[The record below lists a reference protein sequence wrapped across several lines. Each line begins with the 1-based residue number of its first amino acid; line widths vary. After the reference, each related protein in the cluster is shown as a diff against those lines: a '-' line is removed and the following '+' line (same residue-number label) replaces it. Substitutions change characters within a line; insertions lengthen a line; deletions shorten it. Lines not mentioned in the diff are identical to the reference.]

1 MCGIVGVMG
10 PPHATQ
16 EALQALLVLQHRGQD
31 AAGILTH
38 DPASARFHHHRGHG
52 LIQEALPAENLQSF
66 EGTISIAHTRYATT
80 AAKGDFSLRNLQPQ
94 FVNFPDGLAI
104 AHNGNLVN
112 AAELKDW
119 LARECRR
126 RLTSDN
132 DVEVLLNLIAE
143 QMVRDRDTADALTKL
158 SRAVRFTMEK
168 ALGGYA
174 VVGVWGENGLFAF
187 RDPQGLRPLVL
198 GSRVT
203 DEGTHWMVASES
215 SALRFLDY
223 TPLRDVAPGELLLLV
238 PGEGPQS
245 VQVVSEQKAH
255 CFFEWIYFSSAESV
269 ASDLSVYR
277 ARLGLGEKLAQKA
290 RTLIDEGRIS
300 PDVVVPVPDTSRPAA
315 IALAETLGLP
325 YRELLIK
332 NRYVQ
337 RSFILPTQSKR
348 EKAVQLKLTT
358 VSEEIKGK
366 KVLLV
371 DDSIV
376 RGTTSKRLIKILKDA
391 GAAEVYLASTCPPI
405 TDPCYFGIDFPQKDE
420 LIAARKTV
428 PELEHYLDAQALLYQ
443 ELADL
448 AAAMQGTPICTGCLN
463 GKYPF
468 DIKAASDGFRKQRQQ
483 SEKGFHADHS
493 NGL

>member
-38 DPASARFHHHRGHG
+38 DPLTSRFHHHRDHG
-52 LIQEALPAENLQSF
+52 LIQEALPLEKLQAF

-80 AAKGDFSLRNLQPQ
+80 ASKGDYSLRNLQPQ
-94 FVNFPDGLAI
+94 FVNFPDGLGI
-104 AHNGNLVN
+104 AHNGNIVN
-112 AAELKDW
+112 AAELKEW
-119 LARECRR
+119 LAKECRR

-143 QMVRDRDTADALTKL
+143 QMVRDTEASDALSKL
-158 SRAVRFTMEK
+158 SRAVRFVMEK
-168 ALGGYA
+168 AQGGYA
-174 VVGVWGENGLFAF
+174 VVGIWGEHGMFAF
-187 RDPQGLRPLVL
+187 RDVQGLRPMVL
-198 GSRVT
+198 GKRVT
-203 DEGTHWMVASES
+203 EDGIHWMVASES

-223 TPLRDVAPGELLLLV
+223 TPERDVAPGELLLFT
-238 PGEGPQS
+238 PGQEPQS
-245 VQVVSEQKAH
+245 VQVMPEKKAH

-269 ASDLSVYR
+269 ASNLSVYR
-277 ARLGLGEKLAQKA
+277 ARLGLGERLAQKA
-290 RTLIDEGRIS
+290 RIMMDEGRIK

-348 EKAVQLKLTT
+348 EQAVHLKLTT

-366 KVLLV
+366 RVLLV

-376 RGTTSKRLIKILKDA
+376 RGTTSKRLIKILKEA

-405 TDPCYFGIDFPQKDE
+405 TNPCYFGIDFPQSSE
-420 LIAARKTV
+420 LVAARHTLE
-428 PELEHYLDAQALLYQ
+428 ELEKYLDAEAVLYQ
-443 ELADL
+443 DIEDL
-448 AAAMQGTPICTGCLN
+448 KAAMNNTPLCTGCLT

-468 DIKAASDGFRKQRQQ
+468 DIQQASDAFKKERQQ
-483 SEKGFHADHS
+483 SEKGTHADHS